1 VSNELVALLLGGA
14 LVATAGAALFSKN
27 VSSSLIA
34 LFYSSLV
41 LGIAFTFYG
50 DALLGLLTMVTFAGA
65 VSVLLLTV
73 ILMTGEP
80 KLDIGARRLGLSLIP
95 FTVVVGLAS
104 FVAISPGGGG
114 GVVAADNSMEV
125 FGFVWTLRPWDLLIL
140 IVVFASAMVAVASM
154 FGGED

>member
-1 VSNELVALLLGGA
+1 VSNELLALLLGGA
-14 LVATAGAALFSKN
+14 LVATVGAALFSKK

-34 LFYSSLV
+34 LFYASLV
-41 LGIAFTFYG
+41 LGITFTFYG

-73 ILMTGEP
+73 ILMTGESR
-80 KLDIGARRLGLSLIP
+80 LDIGARKLGLSLVP
-95 FTVVVGLAS
+95 LTLVVGLAS
-104 FVAISPGGGG
+104 FVAISPAGGGT
-114 GVVAADNSMEV
+114 VASADNSLGV
-125 FGFVWTLRPWDLLIL
+125 FGFVWTIRPWDLLIL